1 MIAYLMVAGCGLMLG
16 ELRVDPASPHPNI
29 DLTAAQAPHTL
40 ELDPGIVDSF
50 VVPKTDSVNDVPV
63 SGWRTTLMRGFAS
76 GFKDSSSNRS
86 LRLRDLQLSFSPV
99 ALGPGGTAAVR
110 ATIRFKASVL
120 DENGEEVERESG
132 EVSARDAA
140 TRPTPEAITANASQA
155 VEAMYE
161 AIAVKIVE
169 EASAQP
175 SNGRVR

>member
-1 MIAYLMVAGCGLMLG
+1 
-16 ELRVDPASPHPNI
+16 
-29 DLTAAQAPHTL
+29 
-40 ELDPGIVDSF
+40 
-50 VVPKTDSVNDVPV
+50 
-63 SGWRTTLMRGFAS
+63 MRGFTS
-76 GFKDSSSNRS
+76 GFNGGSSHRS

>member
-1 MIAYLMVAGCGLMLG
+1 MIDTRA
-16 ELRVDPASPHPNI
+16 I
-29 DLTAAQAPHTL
+29 LT
-40 ELDPGIVDSF
+40 
-50 VVPKTDSVNDVPV
+50 
-63 SGWRTTLMRGFAS
+63 S
-76 GFKDSSSNRS
+76 GFSGGSSHRS
-86 LRLRDLQLSFSPV
+86 LRLRLVQLSFSPV

-161 AIAVKIVE
+161 TIAAKIVE
-169 EASAQP
+169 EASAPQ